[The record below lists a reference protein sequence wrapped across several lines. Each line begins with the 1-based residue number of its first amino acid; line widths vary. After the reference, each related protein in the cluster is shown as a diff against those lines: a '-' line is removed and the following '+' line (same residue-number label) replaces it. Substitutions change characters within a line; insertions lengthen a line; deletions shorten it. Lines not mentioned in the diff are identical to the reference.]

1 MPANNGVNWIEIK
14 DLYIMGEFDKEGNL
28 VYSSNVALAKRFGIS
43 PQALSVRIKDENWKT
58 EKKLYLDNVE
68 KRKREKRIESLAE
81 EAANFDFRVLSVA
94 KDGLEHV
101 EHYFRQAK
109 FKYNETGKTMSLD
122 SLEALAR
129 CADKFQKIGRLALG
143 ENTSSAQSNTE
154 TWLDL
159 FDVIEDD

>member
-1 MPANNGVNWIEIK
+1 MPVNNGVNWIEIK
-14 DLYIMGEFDKEGNL
+14 DLYIMGELDKEGNII
-28 VYSSNVALAKRFGIS
+28 YSSNVDLAKRFGIN
-43 PQALSVRIKDENWKT
+43 PCTLSTRIKDGNWKT
-58 EKKLYLDNVE
+58 EKNLYLANVE

-94 KDGLEHV
+94 KDGLEHI
-101 EHYFRQAK
+101 EHYFRQAR
-109 FKYNETGKTMSLD
+109 FKYNETGKNLSLD
-122 SLEALAR
+122 SLESLAR

-143 ENTSSAQSNTE
+143 ENTSAAQSNTE